1 MNLETIRT
9 KIDEIDAEIIKLLG
23 KRMELAVST
32 KHFKTGVEDLSREAV
47 IISKLTTLA
56 RLNNLDVE
64 FIKRVYK
71 EIFNESK
78 KRQIEK

>member
-1 MNLETIRT
+1 MNLETIRR

-23 KRMELAVST
+23 KRMELAVAT
-32 KHFKTGVEDLSREAV
+32 KHLKTGVEDLSREAV
-47 IISKLTTLA
+47 IISKLTVLA
-56 RLNNLDVE
+56 KHNNLDAE

-78 KRQIEK
+78 KRQIAK